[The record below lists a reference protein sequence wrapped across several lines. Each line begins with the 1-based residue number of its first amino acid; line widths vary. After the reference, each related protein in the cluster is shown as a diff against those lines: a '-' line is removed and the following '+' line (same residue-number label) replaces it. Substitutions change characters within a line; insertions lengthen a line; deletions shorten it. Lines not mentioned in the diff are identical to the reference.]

1 MVNLKRNINN
11 RRDAIFLLLLSVAIL
26 LLANVAI
33 QFVHLRYDLTAEKKY
48 SLSPSTKKMLKEL
61 KDVVVFKVYLEG
73 DMPAGFKRLRQGT
86 RDLLTEMRAYGGKN
100 IQFEFID
107 PITGKNGE
115 ERKAILNELLE
126 KGLAPANVKT
136 GKANEQKLT
145 MVFPCAI
152 AVFGG
157 KEFPIQLLEN
167 QIGFGQEETL
177 NNSVISLEY
186 KFANAIQKLT
196 MYRPPRVAFSTGH
209 GELSSIQVADI
220 QQQLINLKYEVANL
234 DITKRYKIDDKF
246 DALIIA
252 KPTVPFDEKDKYK
265 IDQFVMHGGKILW
278 MIDATTASMDSLQRN
293 MGQQFA
299 LEQDLNLED
308 LFFKYGFRINADLIQ
323 DISMCNQIPLVVG
336 KMGNAPQTEMFPWY
350 YFPLLISDNNHAIVK
365 NLDPVAAQFCS
376 TIDTIRNA
384 DIKKTIL
391 LRTSDNSKAILTPMR
406 VHFGILQQRPNPQY
420 YNQPRLPVAALLE
433 GTFSS
438 LYKNRLSAEF
448 LATADSMQ
456 ELKFIDK
463 SADTKMIVIAD
474 GDIARNEIRN
484 DSTTYPLGYFPYT
497 QQTFANKDF
506 VLNCIQY
513 LVDNSGILETR
524 NKDVKLRLLNKVRVE
539 QEKTKWQLINIVL
552 PILVVLGFGFLFS
565 YYRKKKYTS

>member
-384 DIKKTIL
+384 DVKKTIL

>member
-11 RRDAIFLLLLSVAIL
+11 RRDAIFLLLLAVAIL
-26 LLANVAI
+26 LLANVVI

-115 ERKAILNELLE
+115 ERKAILNELLA

-246 DALIIA
+246 DALIVA

-384 DIKKTIL
+384 DVKKTIL

-448 LATADSMQ
+448 LASADSMQ

-539 QEKTKWQLINIVL
+539 QEKTKWQIINIVL

-565 YYRKKKYTS
+565 YYRKKKYSA

>member
-26 LLANVAI
+26 LLANVVI

-115 ERKAILNELLE
+115 ERKAILNELLA

-246 DALIIA
+246 DALIVA

-384 DIKKTIL
+384 DVKKTIL

-448 LATADSMQ
+448 LASADSMQ

-539 QEKTKWQLINIVL
+539 QEKTKWQIINIVL

-565 YYRKKKYTS
+565 YYRKKKYSA

>member
-11 RRDAIFLLLLSVAIL
+11 RRDAIFLLLLAVAIL
-26 LLANVAI
+26 LLANVVI

-384 DIKKTIL
+384 DVKKTIL
-391 LRTSDNSKAILTPMR
+391 LRTSDNSKAVLTPMR

>member
-246 DALIIA
+246 DALIVA